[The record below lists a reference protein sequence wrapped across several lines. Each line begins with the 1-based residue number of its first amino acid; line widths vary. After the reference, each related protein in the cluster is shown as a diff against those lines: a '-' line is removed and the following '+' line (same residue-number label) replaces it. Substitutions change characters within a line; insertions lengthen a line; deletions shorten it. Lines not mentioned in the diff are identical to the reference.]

1 MASARH
7 PYLRLVEIQHQCREA
22 LHQLPEE
29 EKTLEI
35 WSSVGFILNGVR
47 FVAPMDEVAEIL
59 TMPRITPIPGVDGW
73 IKGIANVR
81 GRLLPVIDLMGF
93 FMGQQTGVSTKL
105 KRLLVIEAGDI
116 YTGLIVDNV
125 FGMQHF
131 PADAYQNRVSNLPD
145 VFLPVV
151 IGSYQ
156 QGQQVW
162 PIFSP
167 FKLLD
172 VQRFMKLAV

>member
-1 MASARH
+1 MATPRH

-22 LHQLPEE
+22 LHRLPLE
-29 EKTLEI
+29 EKVIEI
-35 WSSVGFILNGVR
+35 WSSVGFILNGTR

-59 TMPRITPIPGVDGW
+59 TMPRITPVPGVGGW

-81 GRLLPVIDLMGF
+81 GRLLPVIDLLGF
-93 FMGQQTGVSTKL
+93 FIGNQPAASAKL

-116 YTGLIVDNV
+116 YAGLIVDDV
-125 FGMQHF
+125 LGMQHF
-131 PADAYQNRVSNLPD
+131 AADSYQNRVINVPD
-145 VFLPVV
+145 AFLSAV

-156 QGQQVW
+156 QGQQIW

-167 FKLLD
+167 LKLLD
-172 VQRFMKLAV
+172 DQRFMKLAV

>member
-1 MASARH
+1 MASSRH
-7 PYLRLVEIQHQCREA
+7 PFLRLVDIQQQCRAA
-22 LHQLPEE
+22 LHQLPVE
-29 EKTLEI
+29 EKILEI
-35 WSSVGFILNGVR
+35 WSSVGFILNGTR

-59 TMPRITPIPGVDGW
+59 NMPRITPVPGVGGW

-81 GRLLPVIDLMGF
+81 GRLLPIIDLLGF
-93 FMGQQTGVSTKL
+93 FVGERVGVSTKL

-116 YTGLIVDNV
+116 YTGLIVDDV
-125 FGMQHF
+125 LGMQHF
-131 PADAYQNRVSNLPD
+131 AADSYRNRVVDVPD
-145 VFLPVV
+145 VFLPAV

-167 FKLLD
+167 FKLLGD
-172 VQRFMKLAV
+172 QRFMKLAI